1 MLAEEVKD
9 VNKLMWP
16 MIASPKV
23 DGIRCLNISGN
34 VLARSFKPIPN
45 VYIRETL
52 EKLTVHGCDGEL
64 TTSDVF
70 NQCTSDIMSR
80 GGEPDFI
87 YWLFDFVPGD
97 LGVYYCDRLHAL
109 LTWWKTLDNDTRK
122 RVRMLPF
129 KLINSLEEL
138 KEYEEYVLGLGYEGV
153 CLRAMQGPY
162 KCGRSTWKERYL
174 LKLKIFVDSE
184 AIVLDLAEQMNNTNV
199 SELNELG
206 LSKRSHAASGLVPS
220 GMLGKFIA
228 RDLKTGVEFKCGTG
242 NGLTQDMRKEIWE
255 NKSKYIGK
263 IFKYKYQS
271 HGVKDK
277 PRLPIWLGFRDR
289 LDMDR

>member
-23 DGIRCLNISGN
+23 DGIRCLNVSGN

-45 VYIRETL
+45 VFIRKTL
-52 EKLTVHGCDGEL
+52 EKITVHGCDGEL
-64 TTSDVF
+64 TTSDIF
-70 NQCTSDIMSR
+70 NKCTSDIMSR
-80 GGEPDFI
+80 DGEPDFI

-97 LGVYYCDRLHAL
+97 LDMHYCDRLRAL
-109 LTWWKTLDNDTRK
+109 LAWWKTLDIGTRK

-138 KEYEEYVLGLGYEGV
+138 NEYEEYVLKSGYEGV
-153 CLRAMQGPY
+153 CLRTMSSPY
-162 KCGRSTWKERYL
+162 KCGRSTWNERFL
-174 LKLKIFVDSE
+174 LKMKIFIDSE
-184 AIVLDLAEQMNNTNV
+184 AIVIGVIEQLSNQNEQET
-199 SELNELG
+199 NELG
-206 LSKRSHAASGLVPS
+206 LSKRSHKKS
-220 GMLGKFIA
+220 GMVPAGTLGKFIA
-228 RDLKTGVEFKCGTG
+228 RDLKTGVEFDCGTG
-242 NGLTQDMRKEIWE
+242 KGLTHALRKEIWE

-263 IFKYKYQS
+263 IFKYKYQP

-277 PRLPIWLGFRDR
+277 PRIPIWLGFRSE
-289 LDMDR
+289 LDMDK